1 MSKSLTFQGLNNSP
15 NSIEAEIA
23 VLGGLILDN
32 EAWEQIADILQ
43 VNDFYNQEHRKIYSC
58 IVNLVNDN
66 IPFDIVT
73 INEKVNISDDKSF
86 STYLSEIINQ
96 TPSAANIKAY
106 ASIVR
111 EQSILR
117 QLINVSNSL
126 IEKSRDGGID
136 SKALLDEAEQKIFNI
151 SEESL
156 KANNGFQNINDLV
169 KESLEQIEERAENG
183 ESVTGVATGFS
194 EFDNKTT
201 GLQGGD
207 LIIVAG
213 RPSMGKTSFAMNLA
227 EYASLKN
234 DAVTAIFSM
243 EMSGT
248 QLSTRLISSMGRIN
262 QQKIRTGKLTDDDW
276 PRLTNAV
283 ALLSKANIFIDDT
296 PALTPTDIRARSR
309 RLKREKGLD
318 LIVIDY
324 MQLMQLSSNSENR
337 ATELSEISRSLK
349 ALARE
354 LDVPVVALSQLNRS
368 LENRTDKR
376 PIMSDLRESGAIE
389 QDADLIAFIY
399 RDEVYNEDS
408 TDKGKAEIIIAKQ
421 RNGPIFKTTLT
432 FLGEC
437 TRFENYTPE
446 IYSAP
451 EGFKWMDPS

>member
-1 MSKSLTFQGLNNSP
+1 MSKSLTFQSLNKSP

-32 EAWEQIADILQ
+32 ESWEKIADILS

-58 IVNLVNDN
+58 IVGLVDDN
-66 IPFDIVT
+66 TPFDIVT
-73 INEKVNISDDKSF
+73 INEKVNTSNDKSF

-106 ASIVR
+106 ANIVR

-117 QLINVSNSL
+117 QLINVSNVL
-126 IEKSRDGGID
+126 IEKSRDGAID

-156 KANNGFQNINDLV
+156 KANNGFQNINQLV

-194 EFDNKTT
+194 EFDDKTT

-213 RPSMGKTSFAMNLA
+213 RPSMGKTSFAMNLS
-227 EYASLKN
+227 EYASLKS

-296 PALTPTDIRARSR
+296 PALTPTDIRARAR

-324 MQLMQLSSNSENR
+324 MQLMQLTNSSENR

-408 TDKGKAEIIIAKQ
+408 TDKGKAEIIVAKQ

-446 IYSAP
+446 IYSTP
-451 EGFKWMDPS
+451 EAFK

>member
-243 EMSGT
+243 ERSGT
-248 QLSTRLISSMGRIN
+248 QLSTRLIASMGRSH
-262 QQKIRTGKLTDDDW
+262 QQKSRPGKLTDNDW
-276 PRLTNAV
+276 
-283 ALLSKANIFIDDT
+283 
-296 PALTPTDIRARSR
+296 
-309 RLKREKGLD
+309 
-318 LIVIDY
+318 
-324 MQLMQLSSNSENR
+324 
-337 ATELSEISRSLK
+337 
-349 ALARE
+349 
-354 LDVPVVALSQLNRS
+354 
-368 LENRTDKR
+368 
-376 PIMSDLRESGAIE
+376 
-389 QDADLIAFIY
+389 
-399 RDEVYNEDS
+399 
-408 TDKGKAEIIIAKQ
+408 Q
-421 RNGPIFKTTLT
+421 R
-432 FLGEC
+432 
-437 TRFENYTPE
+437 
-446 IYSAP
+446 
-451 EGFKWMDPS
+451 

>member
-1 MSKSLTFQGLNNSP
+1 MSKNLTFQSLNKIP

-32 EAWEQIADILQ
+32 ESWEKIADILQ
-43 VNDFYNQEHRKIYSC
+43 VNDFYNEQHRKIYSC
-58 IVNLVNDN
+58 IVGLVGDN
-66 IPFDIVT
+66 TPFDVVT
-73 INEKVNISDDKSF
+73 INEKVNTSDDKSF

-106 ASIVR
+106 ANIVR

-117 QLINVSNSL
+117 QLISVSNNL

-136 SKALLDEAEQKIFNI
+136 SKSLLDEAERTIFNI
-151 SEESL
+151 SEESQ
-156 KANNGFQNINDLV
+156 KTNSGFQDINKLV
-169 KESLEQIEERAENG
+169 QESLKEIEKRAENG
-183 ESVTGVATGFS
+183 DAVTGVATGFTD
-194 EFDNKTT
+194 FDNKTT

-276 PRLTNAV
+276 PRLTNAI

-324 MQLMQLSSNSENR
+324 MQLMQLSNNSENR

-408 TDKGKAEIIIAKQ
+408 PDKGKAEILVRKQ
-421 RNGPIFKTTLT
+421 RNGPIFTTTLT

-437 TRFENYTPE
+437 TRFENYTPD

-451 EGFKWMDPS
+451 EAFK

>member
-1 MSKSLTFQGLNNSP
+1 MSKSLTFQSLNKTP

-23 VLGGLILDN
+23 VIGGLILDN

-43 VNDFYNQEHRKIYSC
+43 VNDFYNQEHRKIFSC

-66 IPFDIVT
+66 VPFDVVT
-73 INEKVNISDDKSF
+73 INEKANTDNDKSF

-106 ASIVR
+106 ANIVR

-117 QLINVSNSL
+117 QLISVSNNL

-169 KESLEQIEERAENG
+169 KESLEQIEERAEKG

-213 RPSMGKTSFAMNLA
+213 RPSMGKTSFAMNLS

-234 DAVTAIFSM
+234 NAVTAIFSM

-262 QQKIRTGKLTDDDW
+262 QQKIRTGKLTDEDW

-296 PALTPTDIRARSR
+296 PALTPTDIRARAR

-324 MQLMQLSSNSENR
+324 MQLMQLSNNSENR

-408 TDKGKAEIIIAKQ
+408 ADKGKAEIIIAKQ

-451 EGFKWMDPS
+451 EGFKWMGLS

>member
-1 MSKSLTFQGLNNSP
+1 MSKNLTFQSLNKSP

-32 EAWEQIADILQ
+32 EAWEKIADILQ
-43 VNDFYNQEHRKIYSC
+43 VNDFYNEQHRKIFSC
-58 IVNLVNDN
+58 ILGLIKDN
-66 IPFDIVT
+66 IPFDILT
-73 INEKVNISDDKSF
+73 INEKVNTSDDKSF

-106 ASIVR
+106 ANIVR

-117 QLINVSNSL
+117 QLINVSNNL

-136 SKALLDEAEQKIFNI
+136 SKSLLDEAERTIFNI
-151 SEESL
+151 SEESQ
-156 KANNGFQNINDLV
+156 KANSGFQPINKLV
-169 KESLEQIEERAENG
+169 ADSLKEIEKRAENG
-183 ESVTGVATGFS
+183 EAITGVATGFTD
-194 EFDNKTT
+194 FDSKTT

-207 LIIVAG
+207 LIIIAG
-213 RPSMGKTSFAMNLA
+213 RPSMGKTAFAINIA
-227 EYASLKN
+227 EYAAIKN
-234 DAVTAIFSM
+234 DTVTAIFSM
-243 EMSGT
+243 EMSGE

-262 QQKIRTGKLTDDDW
+262 STKIKTGKLTDDDW
-276 PRLTNAV
+276 PRLTNAI
-283 ALLSKANIFIDDT
+283 ALLSKTNIFIDDT
-296 PALTPTDIRARSR
+296 PALTPTDIRARAR

-324 MQLMQLSSNSENR
+324 MQLMQLSNSSENR

-389 QDADLIAFIY
+389 QDADIISFIY

-408 TDKGKAEIIIAKQ
+408 PDKGTAEIIVAKQ
-421 RNGPIFKTTLT
+421 RNGPIFRTKLT

-437 TRFENYTPE
+437 TRFENFTPE
-446 IYSAP
+446 IYSQP
-451 EGFKWMDPS
+451 EGFK